1 MPSARSN
8 DPAALAHDL
17 NNLLLAIVNASEAAE
32 AGLSG
37 ALTEQNA
44 ALARSGLQTV
54 VLAAQQAAT
63 LARAIMDAPAAAAP
77 AAEKDGAAAEAASA
91 REAGS
96 VPEASASGSVRPV
109 DLHAFLA
116 THRNLFAALV
126 GKRALFEL
134 DPVSDPPPPHG
145 LADPSTLSRVVGNF
159 IKNAAEALAE
169 HGGTRIRVRV
179 VARQWGGSVPGDLGP
194 APEGFVGTTPPPTA
208 GRDGVA
214 IEVVDDGPGVPP
226 AVAPT
231 VFSRARTTKATGHGI
246 GLSEAPAMAYA
257 MGGCVSY
264 RPAEPHG
271 SVFAVWMP
279 AAKEAPAE
287 KPAEPPKPAAPKP
300 GAPRAAEPGAA
311 ILLVDD
317 DPGILQAAAILFRV
331 MGFTPLTATSL
342 EEAVSAFN
350 ANAQRIRAAVLD
362 ANVGDGTSAPLLDAI
377 KGSVPTLPCIIAS
390 GYSEQKTA
398 TVFAGHRYDAF
409 LGKPYTRSELA
420 GILARFS
427 LVR

>member
-37 ALTEQNA
+37 PLTEQNA

-77 AAEKDGAAAEAASA
+77 AAEKDGAAAEAAPPA
-91 REAGS
+91 LQAK
-96 VPEASASGSVRPV
+96 PV
-109 DLHAFLA
+109 DLPAFLA

-179 VARQWGGSVPGDLGP
+179 VARQWGGRVPGDLGP

-226 AVAPT
+226 DVAPT

-279 AAKEAPAE
+279 AAKPEPAAE

-331 MGFTPLTATSL
+331 MGFQPLTATSL
-342 EEAVSAFN
+342 EDAVTAFN
-350 ANAQRIRAAVLD
+350 ANAARIRAAVLD

>member
-37 ALTEQNA
+37 SVTEQNL

-54 VLAAQQAAT
+54 VLAAQQAAG

-77 AAEKDGAAAEAASA
+77 AAEKDGAAAEKDAAPA
-91 REAGS
+91 AEKDAA
-96 VPEASASGSVRPV
+96 PTAPTKPV
-109 DLHAFLA
+109 DLPAFLA

-134 DPVSDPPPPHG
+134 DPVPDPPPPHG
-145 LADPSTLSRVVGNF
+145 LADASTLSRIVGNF

-179 VARQWGGSVPGDLGP
+179 VARQWGGRVPGDLGP

-246 GLSEAPAMAYA
+246 GLSEAPAMAFA

-279 AAKEAPAE
+279 AAKEEPAAE
-287 KPAEPPKPAAPKP
+287 KPAAPAAPPPPKA

-342 EEAVSAFN
+342 EEAVAAFN

-398 TVFAGHRYDAF
+398 TVFEGHRYDAF

-420 GILARFS
+420 GILGRFD

>member
-37 ALTEQNA
+37 PLTEQNA

-77 AAEKDGAAAEAASA
+77 AAEKDGAAAQEAAPA
-91 REAGS
+91 AEAA
-96 VPEASASGSVRPV
+96 PPTLQAKPV
-109 DLHAFLA
+109 DLPAFLA

-145 LADPSTLSRVVGNF
+145 LADPSTLSRIVGNF

-179 VARQWGGSVPGDLGP
+179 VARQWGGRVPGDLGP

-226 AVAPT
+226 DVAPT

-287 KPAEPPKPAAPKP
+287 KPAELPKPAAPKP

-331 MGFTPLTATSL
+331 MGFQPLTATSL
-342 EEAVSAFN
+342 EDAVTAFN
-350 ANAQRIRAAVLD
+350 ANAARIRAAVLD

>member
-37 ALTEQNA
+37 PLTEQNA

-77 AAEKDGAAAEAASA
+77 AAEKDGAAKEAAPAAEAAPQA
-91 REAGS
+91 
-96 VPEASASGSVRPV
+96 VQTKPV
-109 DLHAFLA
+109 DLPAFLA

-179 VARQWGGSVPGDLGP
+179 VARQWGGRVPGDLGP
-194 APEGFVGTTPPPTA
+194 APDGFVGTTPPPTA

-214 IEVVDDGPGVPP
+214 VEVVDDGPGVPP
-226 AVAPT
+226 DVAPT

-287 KPAEPPKPAAPKP
+287 KPAEPPKPAAPAPKP

-398 TVFAGHRYDAF
+398 TVFEGHRYDAF

>member
-1 MPSARSN
+1 MPSARST

-32 AGLSG
+32 ASLSG
-37 ALTEQNA
+37 PLTEQTA

-54 VLAAQQAAT
+54 VLAAQQAAG

-77 AAEKDGAAAEAASA
+77 AAQKEGAAAEGEPSAPPPAAPA
-91 REAGS
+91 A
-96 VPEASASGSVRPV
+96 RPV
-109 DLHAFLA
+109 DLPAFLA

-134 DPVSDPPPPHG
+134 DPVPTPPPPCG
-145 LADPSTLSRVVGNF
+145 LADPSALSRIVGNF

-179 VARQWGGSVPGDLGP
+179 VPMQWGGRVPGDLGP
-194 APEGFVGTTPPPTA
+194 APEGFVGTAPPPDA

-214 IEVVDDGPGVPP
+214 VEVVDDGPGVPP
-226 AVAPT
+226 DVAPT

-271 SVFAVWMP
+271 SVFSVWMP
-279 AAKEAPAE
+279 AAKEAPAAE
-287 KPAEPPKPAAPKP
+287 KPAEPPAPAPKP

-331 MGFTPLTATSL
+331 MGFQPLTATSL
-342 EEAVSAFN
+342 EEAVAAFN
-350 ANAQRIRAAVLD
+350 ANAARIRATVLD

-420 GILARFS
+420 AILARFS

>member
-32 AGLSG
+32 AGLAG
-37 ALTEQNA
+37 PLTEQNA
-44 ALARSGLQTV
+44 AVARSGLQTV

-77 AAEKDGAAAEAASA
+77 AAEKDGAAAEAAPA
-91 REAGS
+91 AEAAEPQA
-96 VPEASASGSVRPV
+96 VQTKPV

-179 VARQWGGSVPGDLGP
+179 VARQWGGRVPGDLGP

-214 IEVVDDGPGVPP
+214 VEVVDDGPGVPP
-226 AVAPT
+226 DVAPT

-279 AAKEAPAE
+279 AAKPEPAAE

-342 EEAVSAFN
+342 EEAVTAFN

-398 TVFAGHRYDAF
+398 TVFEGHRYDAF

-420 GILARFS
+420 GILARFG

>member
-37 ALTEQNA
+37 PLTEQNA

-77 AAEKDGAAAEAASA
+77 AAEKDGAAKEAAPEAEAAPPA
-91 REAGS
+91 A
-96 VPEASASGSVRPV
+96 PTKPV
-109 DLHAFLA
+109 DLPAFLA

-126 GKRALFEL
+126 GKRAIFEL
-134 DPVSDPPPPHG
+134 DPPSDPPPPNG

-179 VARQWGGSVPGDLGP
+179 VARQWGGRVPGDLGP

-226 AVAPT
+226 DVAPT
-231 VFSRARTTKATGHGI
+231 VFSRARTTKRTGHGI

-331 MGFTPLTATSL
+331 MGFAPLAATSL
-342 EEAVSAFN
+342 EEAVAAFN

-362 ANVGDGTSAPLLDAI
+362 ANVGEGTSAPLLDAI

-398 TVFAGHRYDAF
+398 TVFEGHRYDAF

>member
-37 ALTEQNA
+37 PLTEQNA

-77 AAEKDGAAAEAASA
+77 AAEKDGAAKEAAAPAAEAAEPQA
-91 REAGS
+91 
-96 VPEASASGSVRPV
+96 VQTKPV

-179 VARQWGGSVPGDLGP
+179 VARQWGGRVPGDLGP

-226 AVAPT
+226 DVAPT

-279 AAKEAPAE
+279 AAKPEPAAE

-362 ANVGDGTSAPLLDAI
+362 ANVGESTSAPLLDAI

-398 TVFAGHRYDAF
+398 SVFEGHRYDAF

>member
-37 ALTEQNA
+37 PLTEQNA

-77 AAEKDGAAAEAASA
+77 AAEKDGAAKEAAPAAEAAPQA
-91 REAGS
+91 
-96 VPEASASGSVRPV
+96 VQTKPV

-179 VARQWGGSVPGDLGP
+179 VARQWGGRVPGDLGP

-226 AVAPT
+226 DVAPT

-279 AAKEAPAE
+279 AAKPEPAAE

-362 ANVGDGTSAPLLDAI
+362 ANVGESTSAPLLDAI

-398 TVFAGHRYDAF
+398 TVFEGHRYDAF

>member
-37 ALTEQNA
+37 PLTEQNA

-77 AAEKDGAAAEAASA
+77 AAEKDGAAKEAAPAAEAAPQA
-91 REAGS
+91 
-96 VPEASASGSVRPV
+96 VQTKPV

-179 VARQWGGSVPGDLGP
+179 VARQWGGRVPGDLGP

-214 IEVVDDGPGVPP
+214 VEVVDDGPGVPP
-226 AVAPT
+226 DVAPT

-279 AAKEAPAE
+279 AAKPEPAAE

-362 ANVGDGTSAPLLDAI
+362 ANVGESTSAPLLDAI

-398 TVFAGHRYDAF
+398 TVFEGHRYDAF

-420 GILARFS
+420 GILARFD
-427 LVR
+427 LVRQG

>member
-37 ALTEQNA
+37 PLTEQNA

-54 VLAAQQAAT
+54 VLAAQQAAG

-77 AAEKDGAAAEAASA
+77 AAEKDGAAAEKDGAAA
-91 REAGS
+91 EAA
-96 VPEASASGSVRPV
+96 PPTLQAKPV
-109 DLHAFLA
+109 DLPAFLA

-179 VARQWGGSVPGDLGP
+179 VARQWGGRVPGDLGP

-226 AVAPT
+226 DVAPT

-342 EEAVSAFN
+342 EEAVTAFN

-362 ANVGDGTSAPLLDAI
+362 ANVGESTSAPLLDAI

-390 GYSEQKTA
+390 GYSEQKTE

-409 LGKPYTRSELA
+409 LGKPYTRSERA
-420 GILARFS
+420 GILARFD
-427 LVR
+427 LVRQG

>member
-1 MPSARSN
+1 MPSARST

-32 AGLSG
+32 ASLSG
-37 ALTEQNA
+37 PLTEQTA

-77 AAEKDGAAAEAASA
+77 AAEKDGAAAGSASA

-96 VPEASASGSVRPV
+96 VPEASASGAA
-109 DLHAFLA
+109 LAAFLA

-179 VARQWGGSVPGDLGP
+179 VARQWGGRVPGDLGP
-194 APEGFVGTTPPPTA
+194 APEGFVGTPPPPTA

-226 AVAPT
+226 DVAPT

-271 SVFAVWMP
+271 SVFSVWMP
-279 AAKEAPAE
+279 AAKEAPAAE
-287 KPAEPPKPAAPKP
+287 KPAEPPKPAAPAPRP

-331 MGFTPLTATSL
+331 MGFQPLTATSL
-342 EEAVSAFN
+342 EDAVTAFN
-350 ANAQRIRAAVLD
+350 ANAAHIRAAVLD

>member
-37 ALTEQNA
+37 PLTEQNA

-77 AAEKDGAAAEAASA
+77 AAEKDGAAAQEAAPA
-91 REAGS
+91 AEAA
-96 VPEASASGSVRPV
+96 PPALQAKPV
-109 DLHAFLA
+109 DLPAFLA

-179 VARQWGGSVPGDLGP
+179 VARQWGGRVPGDLGP

-226 AVAPT
+226 DVAPT

-279 AAKEAPAE
+279 AAKEAPVAE
-287 KPAEPPKPAAPKP
+287 KPAEPPKPAAPAPRP

-331 MGFTPLTATSL
+331 MGFQPLTATSL
-342 EEAVSAFN
+342 EDAVTAFN
-350 ANAQRIRAAVLD
+350 ANAARIRAAVLD

>member
-37 ALTEQNA
+37 PLTEQNA

-77 AAEKDGAAAEAASA
+77 AAEKDGSAKEAAPVAEAAPHA
-91 REAGS
+91 
-96 VPEASASGSVRPV
+96 VQTKPV

-126 GKRALFEL
+126 GKRAIFEL

-179 VARQWGGSVPGDLGP
+179 VARQWGGRVPGDLGP

-214 IEVVDDGPGVPP
+214 VEVVDDGPGVPP
-226 AVAPT
+226 DVAPT

-246 GLSEAPAMAYA
+246 GLSEAPAM
-257 MGGCVSY
+257 GGCVSS

-279 AAKEAPAE
+279 AAKEAPAAE
-287 KPAEPPKPAAPKP
+287 KPAEPPKPAAPAPRP

-331 MGFTPLTATSL
+331 MGFQPLTATSL
-342 EEAVSAFN
+342 EDAVTAFN
-350 ANAQRIRAAVLD
+350 ANAARIRAAVLD

>member
-1 MPSARSN
+1 MPSARST

-32 AGLSG
+32 ASLSG
-37 ALTEQNA
+37 PLTEQTA

-54 VLAAQQAAT
+54 VLAAQQAAG

-77 AAEKDGAAAEAASA
+77 AAQKEGAAAEGEPAAPA
-91 REAGS
+91 PAA
-96 VPEASASGSVRPV
+96 PAARPV
-109 DLHAFLA
+109 DLPAFLA

-134 DPVSDPPPPHG
+134 DPVPTPPPPCG
-145 LADPSTLSRVVGNF
+145 LADPSALSRIVGNF

-179 VARQWGGSVPGDLGP
+179 VPMQWGGRVPGDLGP
-194 APEGFVGTTPPPTA
+194 APEGFVGTAPPPDA

-214 IEVVDDGPGVPP
+214 VEVVDDGPGVPP
-226 AVAPT
+226 DVAPT

-271 SVFAVWMP
+271 SVFSVWMP
-279 AAKEAPAE
+279 AAKEAPAAE
-287 KPAEPPKPAAPKP
+287 KPAEPPAPAPKP

-331 MGFTPLTATSL
+331 MGFQPLTATSL
-342 EEAVSAFN
+342 EEAVAAFN
-350 ANAQRIRAAVLD
+350 ANAARIRATVLD

-420 GILARFS
+420 AILARFS

>member
-37 ALTEQNA
+37 PLTEQNA

-77 AAEKDGAAAEAASA
+77 AAEKDGAATETAPAAAEAAPQA
-91 REAGS
+91 
-96 VPEASASGSVRPV
+96 VQTKPV

-126 GKRALFEL
+126 GKRAIFEL
-134 DPVSDPPPPHG
+134 DPVSDPPPPNG

-179 VARQWGGSVPGDLGP
+179 VARQWGGRVPGDLGP

-226 AVAPT
+226 DVAPT
-231 VFSRARTTKATGHGI
+231 VFSRARTTKRTGHGI

-279 AAKEAPAE
+279 AAKPEPAAK
-287 KPAEPPKPAAPKP
+287 KPAEPPKPASKP

-342 EEAVSAFN
+342 DEAVAAFN
-350 ANAQRIRAAVLD
+350 ANAQRIRATVLD
-362 ANVGDGTSAPLLDAI
+362 ANVGEGTSAPLLDAI

-398 TVFAGHRYDAF
+398 TVFEGHRYDAF

>member
-1 MPSARSN
+1 MPSARST

-32 AGLSG
+32 ASLSG
-37 ALTEQNA
+37 PLTEQTA

-54 VLAAQQAAT
+54 VLAAQQAAG
-63 LARAIMDAPAAAAP
+63 LARAIMDAPASAAP
-77 AAEKDGAAAEAASA
+77 AAQKEGAAAEGEPSAPPPAAPA
-91 REAGS
+91 A
-96 VPEASASGSVRPV
+96 RPV
-109 DLHAFLA
+109 DLPAFLA

-134 DPVSDPPPPHG
+134 DPVPTPPPPCG
-145 LADPSTLSRVVGNF
+145 LADPSALSRIVGNF

-179 VARQWGGSVPGDLGP
+179 VPMQWGGRVPGDLGP
-194 APEGFVGTTPPPTA
+194 APEGFVGTAPPPDA

-214 IEVVDDGPGVPP
+214 VEVVDDGPGVPP
-226 AVAPT
+226 DVAPT

-271 SVFAVWMP
+271 SVFSVWMP
-279 AAKEAPAE
+279 AAKEAPAAE
-287 KPAEPPKPAAPKP
+287 KPAEPPAPAPKP

-331 MGFTPLTATSL
+331 MGFQPLTATSL
-342 EEAVSAFN
+342 EEAVAAFN
-350 ANAQRIRAAVLD
+350 ANAARIRATVLD

-420 GILARFS
+420 AILARFS

>member
-37 ALTEQNA
+37 PLTEQNA

-77 AAEKDGAAAEAASA
+77 AAEKDGAAKEAAPAAEAAPQA
-91 REAGS
+91 
-96 VPEASASGSVRPV
+96 VQTKPV

-179 VARQWGGSVPGDLGP
+179 VARQWGGRVPGDLGP

-214 IEVVDDGPGVPP
+214 VEVVDDGPGVPP
-226 AVAPT
+226 DVAPT
-231 VFSRARTTKATGHGI
+231 IFSRARTTKATGHGI

-362 ANVGDGTSAPLLDAI
+362 ANVGESTSAPLLDAI

>member
-32 AGLSG
+32 AGLAG
-37 ALTEQNA
+37 PLTEQNA

-77 AAEKDGAAAEAASA
+77 AAEKDGAAKEAAPAAEAAPQA
-91 REAGS
+91 
-96 VPEASASGSVRPV
+96 VQTKPV

-179 VARQWGGSVPGDLGP
+179 VARQWGGRVPGDLGP

-214 IEVVDDGPGVPP
+214 VEVVDDGPGVPP
-226 AVAPT
+226 DVAPT

-279 AAKEAPAE
+279 AAKPEPAAE

-398 TVFAGHRYDAF
+398 TVFEGHRYDAF

-420 GILARFS
+420 GILARFG

>member
-32 AGLSG
+32 AGLAG
-37 ALTEQNA
+37 PLTEQNA
-44 ALARSGLQTV
+44 AVARSGLQTV

-77 AAEKDGAAAEAASA
+77 AAEKDGAAKEAAPAAEAAPQA
-91 REAGS
+91 
-96 VPEASASGSVRPV
+96 VQTKPV

-179 VARQWGGSVPGDLGP
+179 VARQWGGRVPGDLGP

-214 IEVVDDGPGVPP
+214 VEVVDDGPGVPP
-226 AVAPT
+226 DVAPT

-287 KPAEPPKPAAPKP
+287 KPAEPPKPAPKP

-362 ANVGDGTSAPLLDAI
+362 ANVGESTSAPLLDAI

-398 TVFAGHRYDAF
+398 TVFEGHRYDAF

>member
-37 ALTEQNA
+37 PLTEQNA
-44 ALARSGLQTV
+44 AIVRSGLQTV
-54 VLAAQQAAT
+54 VLAAQQAAG

-77 AAEKDGAAAEAASA
+77 AAEKDGAAKADAAPAAESAPPAA
-91 REAGS
+91 
-96 VPEASASGSVRPV
+96 PTKPV
-109 DLHAFLA
+109 DLPAFLA
-116 THRNLFAALV
+116 THRNLFSALV

-134 DPVSDPPPPHG
+134 DPVPDPPPPHG
-145 LADPSTLSRVVGNF
+145 LADPSALSRIVGNF

-179 VARQWGGSVPGDLGP
+179 VARQWGGRVPGDLGP

-279 AAKEAPAE
+279 AAKPEPAAE
-287 KPAEPPKPAAPKP
+287 KPAEPPRPVPKP

-342 EEAVSAFN
+342 EEAVAAFN

-362 ANVGDGTSAPLLDAI
+362 ANVGESTSAPLLDAI

-398 TVFAGHRYDAF
+398 TVFEGHRYDAF

-420 GILARFS
+420 GILGRFS

>member
-1 MPSARSN
+1 MPSARST

-32 AGLSG
+32 ASLSG
-37 ALTEQNA
+37 PLTEQTA

-54 VLAAQQAAT
+54 VLAAQQAAG

-77 AAEKDGAAAEAASA
+77 AAQKEGAAAEGEPAAPTTA
-91 REAGS
+91 A
-96 VPEASASGSVRPV
+96 PAARPV
-109 DLHAFLA
+109 DLPAFLA

-134 DPVSDPPPPHG
+134 DPVPTPPPPCG
-145 LADPSTLSRVVGNF
+145 LADPSALSRIVGNF

-179 VARQWGGSVPGDLGP
+179 VPMQWGGRVPGDLGP
-194 APEGFVGTTPPPTA
+194 APEGFVGTAPPPDA

-214 IEVVDDGPGVPP
+214 VEVVDDGPGVPP
-226 AVAPT
+226 DVAPT

-271 SVFAVWMP
+271 SVFSVWMP
-279 AAKEAPAE
+279 AAKEAPAAE
-287 KPAEPPKPAAPKP
+287 KPAEPPAPAPKP

-331 MGFTPLTATSL
+331 MGFQPLTATSL
-342 EEAVSAFN
+342 EEAVAAFN
-350 ANAQRIRAAVLD
+350 ANAARIRATVLD

-420 GILARFS
+420 AILARFS

>member
-37 ALTEQNA
+37 PLTEQNA

-54 VLAAQQAAT
+54 VLAAQQAAG
-63 LARAIMDAPAAAAP
+63 LARAIMDAPRQAATGDAAAGEKEGDAAGKEQEAP
-77 AAEKDGAAAEAASA
+77 PPGASA
-91 REAGS
+91 K
-96 VPEASASGSVRPV
+96 PV

-116 THRNLFAALV
+116 MHRNLFAALV
-126 GKRALFEL
+126 GKRALFEIE
-134 DPVSDPPPPHG
+134 PVSDPPPPHG
-145 LADPSTLSRVVGNF
+145 LADTSALLRLVGNF
-159 IKNAAEALAE
+159 VKNAAEALAE

-226 AVAPT
+226 DVAPT

-287 KPAEPPKPAAPKP
+287 KPAELPKPAAPKP

-342 EEAVSAFN
+342 EDAVTAFN
-350 ANAQRIRAAVLD
+350 ANAARIRAAVLD